1 MQALACALPRNGAY
15 RVTVAQIGP
24 ERRVLRQFVSTG
36 GIVTAG
42 FSGPGPG
49 PVSCYRLGAILS
61 GDNNKVTTTDNNTTK
76 LIDRFG
82 RHVTYARLSVTDRCD
97 FRCVYCMSED
107 MTFLPR
113 AQVLTLEEIATIAR
127 AFTELGVNKLRLTGG
142 EPLVRRNI
150 LWLMR
155 EIGKLPGLTELVLTT
170 NGSQLDRLAGPL
182 SDAGV
187 KRINVSLDSLDDARF
202 RSITRTGDL
211 SKVLRGIE
219 AARAAG
225 FQRLKL
231 NTVILKH
238 RNEDEILDLVS
249 FVVARGM
256 DISFIEE
263 MPLGLIDDHD
273 RALAYYSSDQVRRD
287 IETRYRLLPTTES
300 TGGPAR
306 YYRVA
311 DTDSRVGFI
320 SPHSHNF
327 CESCNRVRVTVQG
340 RLLLCLGQEH
350 SVDLRHVLR
359 AHPGDDGRLRQ
370 AIVDSMAIKPKGHD
384 FDLGRQ
390 VVIMRHMSVTGG

>member
-1 MQALACALPRNGAY
+1 M
-15 RVTVAQIGP
+15 T
-24 ERRVLRQFVSTG
+24 
-36 GIVTAG
+36 
-42 FSGPGPG
+42 
-49 PVSCYRLGAILS
+49 
-61 GDNNKVTTTDNNTTK
+61 TTTDNTNQ

-113 AQVLTLEEIATIAR
+113 AQVLTLEEIYTLAR
-127 AFTELGVNKLRLTGG
+127 TFTELGVTKLRLTGG

-150 LWLMR
+150 LWLVR
-155 EIGKLPGLTELVLTT
+155 EMGKLQGLKELTLTT
-170 NGSQLDRLAGPL
+170 NGSQLDRMAGHL

-187 KRINVSLDSLDDARF
+187 KRINVSLDSLDEARF
-202 RSITRTGDL
+202 HTITRVGDL
-211 SKVLRGIE
+211 NKVLRGIE

-225 FQRLKL
+225 FKKLKL
-231 NTVILKH
+231 NTVILKG
-238 RNEDEILDLVS
+238 RNEDEIVDLVDY
-249 FVVARGM
+249 VVARGM

-263 MPLGLIDDHD
+263 MPLGLVDEHD
-273 RALAYYSSDQVRRD
+273 RALTFYSSDEVRRD
-287 IETRYRLLPTTES
+287 IETRYRLTPTTET

-311 DTDSRVGFI
+311 DTNSRVGFI

-340 RLLLCLGQEH
+340 HLLLCLGQEH
-350 SVDLRHVLR
+350 SVDLRHVMR
-359 AHPGDDGRLRQ
+359 ANPGDASRLRQ
-370 AIVDSMAIKPKGHD
+370 AIIDSMDIKPKGHD
-384 FDLGRQ
+384 FDLSRQ